1 MFKKIEDYNY
11 EVSCS
16 GEVRNIRTKRLLSQR
31 KKKNGR
37 KNGSDRYC
45 VYLSK
50 NGKSTEYT
58 VARLVGIYFVPNDN
72 PSLKTQINHLDGDT
86 SNNNMTNLEWVTPA
100 QNQRHAY
107 SESLKT
113 TRISHKD
120 EIVISICEYL
130 QKGYRIVDIPEL
142 VGEGVSKEFVRSVKR
157 GKSGSN
163 ISKNYQFTYKNS
175 NTLSTSTLKWIWNK
189 ILKGLGDKEISELAN
204 NSKITETM
212 VKQVRNG
219 NKYKH
224 IRKD

>member
-72 PSLKTQINHLDGDT
+72 PSL
-86 SNNNMTNLEWVTPA
+86 
-100 QNQRHAY
+100 
-107 SESLKT
+107 ESLKT